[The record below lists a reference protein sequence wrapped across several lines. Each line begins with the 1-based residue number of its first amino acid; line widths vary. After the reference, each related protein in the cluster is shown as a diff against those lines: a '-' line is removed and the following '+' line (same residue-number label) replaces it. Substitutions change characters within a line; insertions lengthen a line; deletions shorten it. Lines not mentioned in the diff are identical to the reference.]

1 MLVGLAQPPLTMQQA
16 RLSLVQG
23 AHAAGLRKR
32 TQVVQSVVNS
42 LIAGEGF
49 GHLFQCVS
57 PLNYGAGLL
66 FGGLHREQNL

>member
-16 RLSLVQG
+16 RLPLVQG

-32 TQVVQSVVNS
+32 TQVLQSVANS

-49 GHLFQCVS
+49 GHLFQCVG
-57 PLNYGAGLL
+57 PLNYGTGLL
-66 FGGLHREQNL
+66 FGRLHREQNL